1 MKLSLQKYKRKQN
14 HFIRRLR
21 KFRDDRSQ
29 VTDTVPDFRNN
40 SLTSAD
46 PWARSSGLFQAKGRQ

>member
-14 HFIRRLR
+14 NFNRRLS
-21 KFRDDRSQ
+21 KFRDDISR
-29 VTDTVPDFRNN
+29 VTDTVPDFSNN

-46 PWARSSGLFQAKGRQ
+46 PWARSSGLFPAKGRQ